1 MALIKLSFLQQA
13 LQLSYDD
20 ENGTLIKKKRINGPV
35 AVKSEPV
42 QSLQLKPSVAENK
55 STGTTARLYVD
66 SQPSMPAVLEE
77 KQFVDSRPLVKEAA
91 IHVLKEEQVILS
103 STESDTAVAMVKAP
117 TTAKKNLLHN
127 LRDKHVKNLAVE
139 NKKEAVAITAESLKQ
154 AWSCFIEK
162 LKKDF
167 KHSVVTVFNQAELAV
182 INEAHFSIRVS
193 SSLEQKFID
202 QEKMTLL
209 EYLKDCF
216 NNKNI
221 GFTIH
226 ITEQSKHEGIA
237 ETPLT
242 TREKYLRIIEQYPM
256 VKELKDRLKLEL
268 DY

>member
-1 MALIKLSFLQQA
+1 
-13 LQLSYDD
+13 
-20 ENGTLIKKKRINGPV
+20 
-35 AVKSEPV
+35 
-42 QSLQLKPSVAENK
+42 
-55 STGTTARLYVD
+55 
-66 SQPSMPAVLEE
+66 
-77 KQFVDSRPLVKEAA
+77 
-91 IHVLKEEQVILS
+91 
-103 STESDTAVAMVKAP
+103 
-117 TTAKKNLLHN
+117 
-127 LRDKHVKNLAVE
+127 
-139 NKKEAVAITAESLKQ
+139 
-154 AWSCFIEK
+154 

-256 VKELKDRLKLEL
+256 IKELKDRLKLEL